1 MSRSFAWTRWSG
13 LAAVWGGVLGAA
25 GSILATAAYYN
36 LDWNQAD
43 APGWARALQAPLARV
58 LTFADPAQV
67 VQAYGRV
74 FPLVFLL
81 LLAGL
86 LGLEACCLERSQ
98 KTPRAGFRLVM
109 IGLIL
114 MAFGSL
120 ADYWT
125 GPAGPFTPA
134 AGSAAWLFSFVVGF
148 EVGALVYVV
157 GAVLLG
163 INALRGG
170 WLPGWLAWWLLA
182 APLLGC
188 ILTVWG
194 IRHIPG
200 GFVLP
205 VSLSWIGAGFVVW
218 LKN

>member
-36 LDWNQAD
+36 LEVYRAI
-43 APGWARALQAPLARV
+43 APGWSQAVQPLLVKA

-67 VQAYGRV
+67 YQAYGRV

-86 LGLEACCLERSQ
+86 LGLEADCLARGQ
-98 KTPRAGFRLVM
+98 NAPRTGFRMAL

-125 GPAGPFTPA
+125 GPAGPLIPEP
-134 AGSAAWLFSFVVGF
+134 GSAAWMFSFVVGF
-148 EVGALVYVV
+148 EVGALVYLA
-157 GAVLLG
+157 GAVWLG
-163 INALRGG
+163 LSALRGS
-170 WLPGWLAWWLLA
+170 WLPGWLAWTLLA

-188 ILTVWG
+188 LLSLWG

-205 VSLSWIGAGFVVW
+205 VSLSWIGVGFTVW
-218 LKN
+218 LKI